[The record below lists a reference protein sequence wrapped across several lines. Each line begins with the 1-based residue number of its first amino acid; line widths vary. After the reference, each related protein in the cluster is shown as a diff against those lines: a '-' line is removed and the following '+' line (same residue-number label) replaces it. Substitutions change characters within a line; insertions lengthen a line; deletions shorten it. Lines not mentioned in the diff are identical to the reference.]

1 VLIFDMAVPGQVR
14 RKPAQ
19 RHVVGEDWAVLVDLE
34 ERAKPAEL
42 IRRITTYRK
51 VGARYRRAIEIHRL
65 HLYRSAKLDT
75 LLRACGFRVSFGR
88 GYGKRLLPPDHV
100 VVIARKRAD

>member
-1 VLIFDMAVPGQVR
+1 MLHFDLAVPGHL
-14 RKPAQ
+14 RKKAAQ
-19 RHVVGEDWAVLVDLE
+19 RHVVGEDWAVLVDSE

-51 VGARYRRAIEIHRL
+51 VGALYRRAIEIHRL
-65 HLYRSAKLDT
+65 HLYRRAKLAR

-88 GYGKRLLPPDHV
+88 AYGNSYRSV
-100 VVIARKRAD
+100 MSR